1 MRRTTLSL
9 LLAASLIA
17 CSSPAEENND
27 ENNGGN
33 NTNNATDAGE
43 GGDDTGS
50 DAGGDDDA
58 GDDAGG
64 EVSPDVTIPEGC
76 NPIAFEHDC
85 LFPYPSN
92 VFLTDDAE
100 MPSGKRVAITG
111 AAQPTDA
118 ENAPFDFTLYH
129 SADGFSFNQPIMV
142 RFPGSVDTDGVV
154 FHTDDPAGSTVAT
167 SKTILLDTSTG
178 ELVPHWAEIDLNT
191 QEAGEQTFIIRPYV
205 VLSEQTRY
213 IVALQGLSDA
223 SGATIE
229 APNGFAQIRDGSVVN
244 HPVLSPL
251 AERYDADV
259 FPALETA
266 GLTRADLQLAWDF
279 TTQSYEHVTR
289 DLFAMR
295 DATIG
300 VLSATP
306 PAVTVTKTEVDP
318 RDQIALRIEGTISVP
333 LFLESTELSARL
345 NRDADGNVAQN
356 GTAEVP
362 FLLQVGKGAEPTEAG
377 FTPRRVI
384 QYGHGF
390 FGLREEINYSA
401 MRTFSNDE
409 GYVMASV
416 DWWGM
421 SDPDQLEVVGKLS
434 TDMSA
439 SFVFVDRIHQS
450 MINQMALT
458 YALKTTIADLTEVE
472 YFGERVYDPDNVYYY
487 GISQG
492 HILGGAFIAISPNIE
507 RAAFSVGGGNFSLMM
522 SRASNFRPFLDV
534 ILAVTGSRVT
544 VQKVVTLSQHSF
556 DRISPIV
563 YGRYI
568 KTNPIRGNPTKRILM
583 QAGIGDLQ
591 VNNLATDLHA
601 RSIGIPSLQPN
612 ARDPFGLDPVES
624 PTDDSALVYLDFNL
638 AEVPGLINQ
647 TPPEGVENEVHE
659 GVRRTQATEDQL
671 DAFFQPSGEIVNF
684 CEGSCDPE

>member
-1 MRRTTLSL
+1 MSLSL
-9 LLAASLIA
+9 LLALSLIG
-17 CSSPAEENND
+17 CSAPAEENNG
-27 ENNGGN
+27 EN
-33 NTNNATDAGE
+33 NTNNATDAG
-43 GGDDTGS
+43 GGGGADAGA
-50 DAGGDDDA
+50 DAGGGEDA
-58 GDDAGG
+58 GDDAGGG

-85 LFPYPSN
+85 LFPYPSD

-100 MPSGKRVAITG
+100 TPSGKRVAITG

-118 ENAPFDFTLYH
+118 QGAPFDFTLYH

-142 RFPGSVDTDGVV
+142 RFPGGVDTDGVV

-167 SKTILLDTSTG
+167 SQTILLDTATG
-178 ELVPHWAEIDLNT
+178 ELVPHWAEVDLNT
-191 QEAGEQTFIIRPYV
+191 EVPGEQTFIIRPYV

-213 IVALQGLSDA
+213 VVALQGLSDA
-223 SGATIE
+223 GGATIA
-229 APNGFAQIRDGSVVN
+229 APNGFAQIRDGSVRN

-251 AERYDADV
+251 AARYDADV
-259 FPALETA
+259 FPALEAA

-279 TTQSYEHVTR
+279 TTGSYEHVTR
-289 DLFAMR
+289 DMFAMR
-295 DATIG
+295 QATIDA
-300 VLSATP
+300 LSATP

-318 RDQIALRIEGTISVP
+318 RDQIALRIEGTITVP

-345 NRDADGNVAQN
+345 NRDADGDVAQN

-377 FTPRRVI
+377 FTPRRII

-439 SFVFVDRIHQS
+439 SFVFVDRIHQA
-450 MINQMALT
+450 MINQLALT
-458 YALKTTIADLTEVE
+458 YALETTIAELTEVE
-472 YFGERVYDPDNVYYY
+472 YFGERVYDPEDIYYY

-492 HILGGAFIAISPNIE
+492 HILGGAFIALSPQIE

-544 VQKVVTLSQHSF
+544 VQKVVTLCQHSF
-556 DRISPIV
+556 DRVSPIV

-568 KTNPIRGNPTKRILM
+568 QEAPLPGNPAKKILM

-601 RSIGIPSLQPN
+601 RSIGVPSLQPN
-612 ARDPFGLDPVES
+612 ARDPFGLDPVSS
-624 PTDDSALVYLDFNL
+624 PTSGSALVYLDFNL
-638 AEVPGLINQ
+638 DEVPGLFNR
-647 TPPEGVENEVHE
+647 TPPEGAENEVHE

-671 DAFFQPSGEIVNF
+671 DAFFQPDGEIVNF
-684 CEGSCDPE
+684 CDGACDPE